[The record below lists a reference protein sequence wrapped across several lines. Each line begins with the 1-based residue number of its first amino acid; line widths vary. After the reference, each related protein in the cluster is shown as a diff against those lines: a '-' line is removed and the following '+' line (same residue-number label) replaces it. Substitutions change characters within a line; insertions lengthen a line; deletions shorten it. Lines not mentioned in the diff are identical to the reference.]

1 MDDDWAGRVLLCL
14 PNSGSG
20 PRSGRPR
27 LAMERVRPA
36 HPLPAGH
43 LLAEGDVAFRRPG
56 TGLPPKAVDWLVGRT
71 LADSIAM
78 GVVFQPGHFLASS

>member
-1 MDDDWAGRVLLCL
+1 
-14 PNSGSG
+14 
-20 PRSGRPR
+20 
-27 LAMERVRPA
+27 
-36 HPLPAGH
+36 
-43 LLAEGDVAFRRPG
+43 VAFRRPG